1 MIKSIPPLLMCT
13 LLLVS
18 LNSYSASDD
27 ILSCVADK
35 EEEFSQNNSRPETAV
50 VVIDAPRAKGISGS
64 FFNPKI
70 CETVRIRQSS
80 SIMID
85 RTERLDGPPECEML
99 SASLPSRTRI
109 IQCQVNNGIPTIVA
123 EAWGKGCE
131 QDNSVSYKIT
141 QNILPEV
148 PLNTTLGFYDD
159 CKSELNI
166 Q

>member
-70 CETVRIRQSS
+70 CETVRIRQGGLNEQVQHL
-80 SIMID
+80 ID
-85 RTERLDGPPECEML
+85 QVRYRYDSLLPPPYC
-99 SASLPSRTRI
+99 
-109 IQCQVNNGIPTIVA
+109 
-123 EAWGKGCE
+123 
-131 QDNSVSYKIT
+131 
-141 QNILPEV
+141 
-148 PLNTTLGFYDD
+148 
-159 CKSELNI
+159 
-166 Q
+166 